1 MYQTEYVWF
10 RTVHHTYTKK
20 DLIKYDATLPIYPR
34 RCILIDYFNKSNFKQ
49 ERIVRSLMVVITPK
63 HVGAV
68 LM

>member
-34 RCILIDYFNKSNFKQ
+34 RCILIDYFNKSDFSNI
-49 ERIVRSLMVVITPK
+49 E
-63 HVGAV
+63 
-68 LM
+68 